1 MEETTINLRPLFLTP
16 LRWWRLILVP
26 TLIFFLVGIT
36 YQAIPAIRKETY
48 TAKARVAIVKARTE
62 VDFETPVET
71 LSEEELLYSMELQ
84 KEVLEE
90 AANARRLALVEL
102 VYNDTIAQ
110 KVLDTFQDELTE
122 KERQPGAV
130 ASMVEGSLVSD
141 GGTQSDLIEISITN
155 KDPVKAARIA
165 NAWAAEY
172 ERLVNRIYAGPPTES
187 DSIRADLERAKQ
199 ELSDAQEALNQ
210 FLVESRTG
218 ESQRLI
224 DEKVK
229 ILTILQ
235 EARAEAVSTII
246 NQEIET
252 NAEIY
257 VAYLAA
263 QSANRLLAFEKE
275 QERKRAMMDAYL
287 STRLNAQVNA
297 FTLQREERQRI
308 FNQAYAE
315 KARIDGLLRR
325 ARLLHEQAVQGGDSR
340 TTTLALTFLKMEV
353 AGVLDEVAGSSPSPV
368 TGEDVE
374 GIAGR
379 DNGGGERGS
388 LLSIELYSLDWL
400 APANLVSDTLAL
412 VKVLESRLTELD
424 SIIEQ
429 QRQVLLNDDDLALAE
444 PADDTELTRTI
455 REKYPELFERGE
467 LGQLSEA
474 VIEDNPLAQ
483 AALARANDLLQLRDK
498 RDLLSF
504 STADTPLNRAIND
517 LEQEIRN
524 LEAQVERDTARK
536 ADLVQARDLAQ
547 QTYTTLARKAAEI
560 NVADKLPG
568 TEVRFAARASV
579 PVKPS
584 TTTVERLWSV
594 VLAFF
599 GFLIGLVGTYGMEFL
614 GPRQP
619 PQRIIGK
626 PEAWWNRLFRW
637 TFTRA
642 ELPPPRDP
650 D

>member
-26 TLIFFLVGIT
+26 TLILFLLGMV
-36 YQAIPAIRKETY
+36 YQAIPMLRKEIY

-122 KERQPGAV
+122 EERQPGAV
-130 ASMVEGSLVSD
+130 ADMVEGSLVS
-141 GGTQSDLIEISITN
+141 GGEAPSDLIEISITN

-165 NAWAAEY
+165 NVWAAEY
-172 ERLVNRIYAGPPTES
+172 ERLVNRIYAGPPTAS
-187 DSIRADLERAKQ
+187 DSIRADLGRAKQ

-235 EARAEAVSTII
+235 ESRANAVSTII
-246 NQEIET
+246 NQAIET

-263 QSANRLLAFEKE
+263 QSSNRLLAFEKE
-275 QERKRAMMDAYL
+275 QERKRAMMNAYL
-287 STRLNAQVNA
+287 STRLDAQVNA

-315 KARIDGLLRR
+315 KARIDGLLQR

-340 TTTLALTFLKMEV
+340 TTALALTFLKMEV
-353 AGVLDEVAGSSPSPV
+353 AGVLDEVAGSSASS
-368 TGEDVE
+368 ED
-374 GIAGR
+374 
-379 DNGGGERGS
+379 GERGS
-388 LLSIELYSLDWL
+388 LLNIQLYSLDWL
-400 APANLVSDTLAL
+400 APADLVTDAQSIVTT
-412 VKVLESRLTELD
+412 LESRLTELD

-429 QRQVLLNDDDLALAE
+429 QRQVLLNDEDLALAE

-524 LEAQVERDTARK
+524 LEAQVERDTARQT
-536 ADLVQARDLAQ
+536 DLEQARDLAQ

-579 PVKPS
+579 PVNPVI
-584 TTTVERLWSV
+584 TTAERYGLIIFIF
-594 VLAFF
+594 L

-614 GPRQP
+614 GPHQP

>member
-26 TLIFFLVGIT
+26 TLILFLLGMV
-36 YQAIPAIRKETY
+36 YQAIPMLRKEIY

-84 KEVLEE
+84 KEILEE

-122 KERQPGAV
+122 EERQPGSV
-130 ASMVEGSLVSD
+130 ADMVEGSLVSNGD
-141 GGTQSDLIEISITN
+141 TQSDLIEISITN

-165 NAWAAEY
+165 NVWAAEY
-172 ERLVNRIYAGPPTES
+172 ERLVNRIYAGPPTAS
-187 DSIRADLERAKQ
+187 DSIRADLGRAKQ

-235 EARAEAVSTII
+235 ESRANAVSTII
-246 NQEIET
+246 NQAIET

-263 QSANRLLAFEKE
+263 QSSNRLLAFEKE
-275 QERKRAMMDAYL
+275 QERKRAMMNAYL
-287 STRLNAQVNA
+287 STRLDAQVNA

-315 KARIDGLLRR
+315 KARIDGLLQR

-340 TTTLALTFLKMEV
+340 TTALALTFLKMEV
-353 AGVLDEVAGSSPSPV
+353 AGVLDEVAGSSASS
-368 TGEDVE
+368 ED
-374 GIAGR
+374 
-379 DNGGGERGS
+379 GERGS
-388 LLSIELYSLDWL
+388 LLNIQLYSLDWL
-400 APANLVSDTLAL
+400 APADLVTDAQSIVTT
-412 VKVLESRLTELD
+412 LESRLTELD

-429 QRQVLLNDDDLALAE
+429 QRQVLLNDEDLALAE

-524 LEAQVERDTARK
+524 LEAQVERDTARQT
-536 ADLVQARDLAQ
+536 DLEQARDLAQ

-579 PVKPS
+579 PVNPVI
-584 TTTVERLWSV
+584 TTAERYGLIIFIF
-594 VLAFF
+594 L

-614 GPRQP
+614 GPHQP

>member
-26 TLIFFLVGIT
+26 TLILFLLGMV
-36 YQAIPAIRKETY
+36 YQAIPMLRKEIY

-122 KERQPGAV
+122 GERQPGAV
-130 ASMVEGSLVSD
+130 ADMVEGSLVS
-141 GGTQSDLIEISITN
+141 GGEAPSDLIEISITN

-165 NAWAAEY
+165 NVWAAEY
-172 ERLVNRIYAGPPTES
+172 ERLVNRIYAGPPTAS
-187 DSIRADLERAKQ
+187 DSIRADLGRAKQ

-235 EARAEAVSTII
+235 ESRANAVSTII
-246 NQEIET
+246 NQAIET

-263 QSANRLLAFEKE
+263 QSSNRLLAFEKE
-275 QERKRAMMDAYL
+275 QERKRAMMNAYL
-287 STRLNAQVNA
+287 STRLDAQVNA

-315 KARIDGLLRR
+315 KARIDGLLQR

-340 TTTLALTFLKMEV
+340 TTALALTFLKMEV
-353 AGVLDEVAGSSPSPV
+353 AGVLDEVAGSSASS
-368 TGEDVE
+368 ED
-374 GIAGR
+374 
-379 DNGGGERGS
+379 GERGS
-388 LLSIELYSLDWL
+388 LLNIQLYSLDWL
-400 APANLVSDTLAL
+400 APADLVTDAQSIVTT
-412 VKVLESRLTELD
+412 LESRLTELD

-429 QRQVLLNDDDLALAE
+429 QRQVLLNDEDLALAE

-524 LEAQVERDTARK
+524 LEAQVERDTARQT
-536 ADLVQARDLAQ
+536 DLEQARDLAQ

-579 PVKPS
+579 PVNPVI
-584 TTTVERLWSV
+584 TTAERYGLIIFIF
-594 VLAFF
+594 L

-614 GPRQP
+614 GPHQP